1 MNFKQKL
8 TYMLIGCLFTLAGYF
23 FASLGGSALQ
33 TTHAQQNEKEVID
46 NIVCR
51 NITVVDP
58 DGETVVYI
66 SGTFF
71 GGMVEVINPKQDRTS
86 VALIWADKHGGRM
99 ITRNNA
105 GKTVVEMGA
114 DLGGTGSVEIY
125 TPPSSEKENIYIGC
139 GAIVVTNSDGKEV
152 VSLGTTLVN
161 GVGFID
167 VNNKKGNDLV
177 YIGATKGRPND
188 GLINVYNHK
197 GEWRSFSKD

>member
-8 TYMLIGCLFTLAGYF
+8 TYMLIGSLFTLAGYF

-33 TTHAQQNEKEVID
+33 DTHAQQNGKQVID
-46 NIVCR
+46 DIVCR

-58 DGETVVYI
+58 DGETVVHI
-66 SGTFF
+66 SGTYF
-71 GGMVEVINPKQDRTS
+71 GGMVNVYNPKQDGTS

-114 DLGGTGSVEIY
+114 DLGGTGGVEIY
-125 TPPSSEKENIYIGC
+125 TPSNEKENIYIGF
-139 GAIVVTNSDGKEV
+139 GEIEVTNSDGKQV
-152 VSLGTTLVN
+152 VSLGSTLVN

-167 VNNKKGNDLV
+167 VSNKKGDDLV
-177 YIGATKGRPND
+177 FIGATKGRPND

>member
-46 NIVCR
+46 EIVCR
-51 NITVVDP
+51 NIRVVDP
-58 DGETVVYI
+58 DGETVVSI
-66 SGTFF
+66 GSNFF

-86 VALIWADKHGGRM
+86 VALIWANKHGGRM

-114 DLGGTGSVEIY
+114 EIAGWGSVEIY
-125 TPPSSEKENIYIGC
+125 APPLSEKENIFIGG
-139 GAIVVTNSDGKEV
+139 GAIAFTNSDGKEA

>member
-8 TYMLIGCLFTLAGYF
+8 VYMLIGSLFTLAGYF

-33 TTHAQQNEKEVID
+33 TTHAQQNGKQVID
-46 NIVCR
+46 DIVCR
-51 NITVVDP
+51 NITVVNP
-58 DGETVVYI
+58 DGETVVNI

-71 GGMVEVINPKQDRTS
+71 GGMVNVINPKQDRTS

-105 GKTVVEMGA
+105 GKTVVEMGVEV
-114 DLGGTGSVEIY
+114 LGTGSVEIY
-125 TPPSSEKENIYIGC
+125 TPPREKENIYIGH
-139 GAIVVTNSDGKEV
+139 GGIEVTNSDGKQV
-152 VSLGTTLVN
+152 VSLGTSLLD

-167 VNNKKGNDLV
+167 VNNKKGDDLV